1 MKRIFILLI
10 CSLPLLSF
18 ADNNESEGLIN
29 KGYEN
34 SKSGIQKG
42 WIATKDGTQEGW
54 NATKNGTE
62 KGWEATKNGV
72 SDGASWVGD
81 KSNDTWNYIN

>member
-42 WIATKDGTQEGW
+42 WIATK
-54 NATKNGTE
+54 NGTE

-81 KSNDTWNYIN
+81 KSNDTWNYIK